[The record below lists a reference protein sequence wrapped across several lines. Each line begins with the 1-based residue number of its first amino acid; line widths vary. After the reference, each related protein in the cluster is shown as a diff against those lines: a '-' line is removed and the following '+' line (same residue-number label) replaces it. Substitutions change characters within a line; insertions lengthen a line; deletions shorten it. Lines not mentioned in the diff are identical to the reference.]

1 MLTIRLVVDN
11 FGPREMCE
19 RTPAR
24 FSPPAPIG
32 LHMNTRLLITLL
44 CAGAVALACGSL
56 TRHDAAPART
66 RTSAAP
72 ATAKHVAKR
81 VSPTAPPNVNGN
93 FAVNVE
99 PHALHFALKLTNDS
113 KKHVELAFP
122 NGQQYDFAVLDSV
135 GREVYRWGAGR
146 MFTQSVQTKLIEGE
160 ETVHIDERAEMT
172 LPHGKY
178 IAVATLRST
187 NFPLSERS
195 TFELR

>member
-19 RTPAR
+19 RTPAY
-24 FSPPAPIG
+24 FSQPAPISP
-32 LHMNTRLLITLL
+32 LMNTRLLITLL

-56 TRHDAAPART
+56 TRHDAAPPRV
-66 RTSAAP
+66 SHVLAAP
-72 ATAKHVAKR
+72 VVKHLAKNT
-81 VSPTAPPNVNGN
+81 SPTTPPHVNGN
-93 FAVNVE
+93 FAVNIE

-113 KKHVELAFP
+113 KKHLELAFP

-135 GREVYRWGAGR
+135 GHEVYRWGAGR
-146 MFTQSVQTKLIEGE
+146 MFTQSVQNKLIEGE

-178 IAVATLRST
+178 VAVATLRST

>member
-1 MLTIRLVVDN
+1 
-11 FGPREMCE
+11 
-19 RTPAR
+19 
-24 FSPPAPIG
+24 
-32 LHMNTRLLITLL
+32 MNTRLLITLL
-44 CAGAVALACGSL
+44 CAGAVALACGSFSH
-56 TRHDAAPART
+56 HDAEAS
-66 RTSAAP
+66 RTSDSHMAAP
-72 ATAKHVAKR
+72 KHVAKNA
-81 VSPTAPPNVNGN
+81 SLPSAPPNVNGN
-93 FAVNVE
+93 FAVNIE

-146 MFTQSVQTKLIEGE
+146 MFTQSVQNKLIEGQ

-187 NFPLSERS
+187 NYPISE
-195 TFELR
+195 

>member
-11 FGPREMCE
+11 FGSREMCE
-19 RTPAR
+19 RTPVHI
-24 FSPPAPIG
+24 SQPALIG
-32 LHMNTRLLITLL
+32 PHMNTRLLITLL

-56 TRHDAAPART
+56 TRQDAAPKRVSHVPATPVT
-66 RTSAAP
+66 RHVAKSAAP
-72 ATAKHVAKR
+72 
-81 VSPTAPPNVNGN
+81 SAPPNVNSH
-93 FAVNVE
+93 FAINVE

-135 GREVYRWGAGR
+135 GHEVYRWGAGR
-146 MFTQSVQTKLIEGE
+146 MFTQSVQNKLIAGE

-195 TFELR
+195 PFELR